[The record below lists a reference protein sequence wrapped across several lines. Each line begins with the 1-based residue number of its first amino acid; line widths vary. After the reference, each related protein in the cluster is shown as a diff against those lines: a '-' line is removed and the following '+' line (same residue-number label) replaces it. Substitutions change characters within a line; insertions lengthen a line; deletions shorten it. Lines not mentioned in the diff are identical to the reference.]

1 MNSTHKAPRALVTA
15 LWLLG
20 SACTGQVGDAPG
32 AGPAGGGPTGPEGR
46 PNPGAPGSP
55 GGSNPGATPGP
66 GGGSDSAGPYALRR
80 LTRLEYQNT
89 IRDLLGITLSDE
101 DRRGFSEDQVQGGG
115 FGSGAAIV
123 TSVDSRQFLDV
134 SSKLADTA
142 VATLGKLMPAGCEAP
157 APDAEQGCITR
168 FVEEFGLR
176 AFRRPVNP
184 AEAEGM
190 STLYKQLRSAEVGAD
205 WKQAV
210 HDVLLAFLQSPEL
223 LYRWELDGAPI
234 KDGNLIKFGPYEI
247 ASRLSYLLW
256 ASMPD
261 NELLAAAKTGKLS
274 TPDQIAAQAE
284 RLLKDDKA
292 RDGLRDF
299 HMQWLGIYGVDE
311 LEKDDSFKTY
321 SPEVAKAM
329 LAETGAFLD
338 AAFFGASA
346 TGKLEALMTSSTSFV
361 NAALAKHYGVGG
373 VTGDAPQK
381 VDLNPM
387 QRAGI
392 LTQGAY
398 LARHAKEA
406 DSFPI
411 ARGVH
416 VLRQVL
422 CQELPE
428 PNIELPPAP
437 EQTPGT
443 TTRKLY
449 EDFTKAA
456 ACQVCHGR
464 INGVGFAFE
473 NYDATGGYR
482 DKEEGQV
489 VDSSGSLDLP
499 SGKVTWKNGI
509 EFVKAIAVTP
519 ELRDCAARNWMRFLL
534 RRDERPEE
542 MGSLD
547 AVEKAFG
554 SSSYDLRQMMLGLTR
569 TRAFT
574 HRAAN

>member
-1 MNSTHKAPRALVTA
+1 LTA
-15 LWLLG
+15 LWLLA
-20 SACTGQVGDAPG
+20 SACTGQIGENAGSGDPG
-32 AGPAGGGPTGPEGR
+32 AGGPSGPGGR
-46 PNPGAPGSP
+46 PTPGSPGAPG
-55 GGSNPGATPGP
+55 GGPPGATPGP
-66 GGGSDSAGPYALRR
+66 GAAGDSAGPYALRR

-89 IRDLLGITLSDE
+89 VRDLLGITLTDE
-101 DRRGFSEDQVQGGG
+101 DRRGFSQDQVQGGG

-134 SSKLADTA
+134 SSKVADAA
-142 VATLGKLMPAGCEAP
+142 VANLGKLMPAGCEAP
-157 APDAEQGCITR
+157 APDAEQGCITK
-168 FVEEFGLR
+168 FVDEFGLR
-176 AFRRPVNP
+176 AFRRPVN
-184 AEAEGM
+184 AGEAEGM
-190 STLYKQLRSAEVGAD
+190 LNLFKQLRSAEVGAD

-210 HDVLLAFLQSPEL
+210 HDLLLAFLQSPEL
-223 LYRWELDGAPI
+223 LYRWELDGAPV

-247 ASRLSYLLW
+247 ASRLSYLIW

-261 NELLAAAKTGKLS
+261 NDLLAAAKAGKLS

-292 RDGLRDF
+292 KDGLNDF
-299 HMQWLGIYGVDE
+299 HMQWLGLYGVDE

-329 LAETGAFLD
+329 LAESAAFID
-338 AAFFGASA
+338 AAFLGAGA
-346 TGKLEALMTSSTSFV
+346 TGKLDALMTSSTSFV
-361 NAALAKHYGVGG
+361 NAALAKHYGVSG
-373 VTGDAPQK
+373 VTGDALTK

-392 LTQGAY
+392 LTHGSY

-437 EQTPGT
+437 EQMPGT

-482 DKEEGQV
+482 EKEEGQA
-489 VDSSGSLDLP
+489 VDSSGSLELP
-499 SGKVTWKNGI
+499 SGTITWKNGI

-542 MGSLD
+542 SGSL
-547 AVEKAFG
+547 AQMEKAFA
-554 SSSYDLRQMMLGLTR
+554 SSSYDLRQLVLTLTR
-569 TRAFT
+569 TRAFS
-574 HRAAN
+574 HRAGN